1 MVWKVSGQ
9 SGKFLKSLES
19 FRTGE
24 KVSGQCGMF
33 LDTLVF
39 FGQFSD
45 ILDQFTHFDICRE
58 NNLRTF
64 GTNVAGK
71 NYALRPESFCASK
84 SADRKVETF

>member
-1 MVWKVSGQ
+1 MN
-9 SGKFLKSLES
+9 SLES

-45 ILDQFTHFDICRE
+45 SLDQFTHFDICRE

-64 GTNVAGK
+64 GTNVANK
-71 NYALRPESFCASK
+71 FTHFV
-84 SADRKVETF
+84 RKVFARKILPTGKLGLFRPLQY

>member
-19 FRTGE
+19 FRTGK

-45 ILDQFTHFDICRE
+45 SLDQFMHFDICSE

-64 GTNVAGK
+64 GTNMAGK
-71 NYALRPESFCASK
+71 NYALCPESFCASK
-84 SADRKVETF
+84 FADRKVEAF